1 VRNESLILKPTTM
14 SKAEQAAKEFLKT
27 KRIRNK
33 QLLVTLPSRERE
45 YFQMNKLLE
54 DFATSQPF
62 NQQIEQLTQERDEL
76 KNDIEN
82 IKLKVKRISKLP
94 ESLTKQLSAEKQK
107 NEELSK
113 SFGMF
118 LDRVGDALEDNQSFG
133 YLSIEADEIQQL
145 LNK

>member
-1 VRNESLILKPTTM
+1 M

-107 NEELSK
+107 NEELK
-113 SFGMF
+113 K
-118 LDRVGDALEDNQSFG
+118 RVEIAYKTIKGEITSNVCTEHQLKQ
-133 YLSIEADEIQQL
+133 LS
-145 LNK
+145 NK

>member
-1 VRNESLILKPTTM
+1 M

>member
-1 VRNESLILKPTTM
+1 M
-14 SKAEQAAKEFLKT
+14 SKIEEAAKEFLKT